1 VTEARA
7 PVTTDEAAPIRPA
20 RPAAVEL
27 AGAILIVGGAIQL
40 ILAIAT
46 LPRVAPGAEPVAAL
60 ALALNV
66 ASIAVGLLVRLGRA
80 WLMALNFAAVL
91 GFLDLLGGGGSPLS
105 LMLGVAEV
113 LVVLILLAQRPWFDA
128 MRAWRAESERLT
140 RA

>member
-1 VTEARA
+1 
-7 PVTTDEAAPIRPA
+7 
-20 RPAAVEL
+20 
-27 AGAILIVGGAIQL
+27 
-40 ILAIAT
+40 
-46 LPRVAPGAEPVAAL
+46 
-60 ALALNV
+60 
-66 ASIAVGLLVRLGRA
+66 
-80 WLMALNFAAVL
+80 MALNFAAVL